1 MKGLAQVM
9 RRGVLPAFIFLS
21 VSWLFFPGC
30 ATMRE
35 ARKGFSD
42 FVTPLDVKLIR
53 HHVREFR
60 GALIDFT
67 QRLYA
72 KNPRY
77 EGNLEIRQ
85 QKIKQIFQDGPP
97 VEYQFA
103 GRFSHEVLTAA
114 FQEENP
120 YPDRVYLLS
129 LGLWK
134 SISEAYDFKGNEL
147 FFSGLQLPLEQLQ
160 RLHHNISQ
168 VNWRL
173 KTQKDSSGKLLFLS
187 NECGEDG
194 YQNMGYEVIITEILT
209 RVEDDIFLRGGLPE
223 KYLFNMS
230 TFFVSIII

>member
-1 MKGLAQVM
+1 MSFSQIRF
-9 RRGVLPAFIFLS
+9 RRVLPALVFFCVS
-21 VSWLFFPGC
+21 VLFFSGC
-30 ATMRE
+30 MTMRE

-42 FVTPLDVKLIR
+42 LVTPLDVTLIR

-67 QRLYA
+67 KRLYA

-77 EGNLEIRQ
+77 ESNLEIRQ
-85 QKIKQIFQDGPP
+85 QKIRQIFHGGPP

-114 FQEENP
+114 FQEDIP

-134 SISEAYDFKGNEL
+134 SIAEAYNVKGDEL
-147 FFSGLQLPLEQLQ
+147 FVSGLQLPLTQLQ

-168 VNWRL
+168 VNWRM
-173 KTQKDSSGKLLFLS
+173 KTQRDAAGKLFFLS

-209 RVEDDIFLRGGLPE
+209 RIEDDIFLRGGLPE

-230 TFFVSIII
+230 TFFMSIII